1 VKAAW
6 VLRSAIYLAWVVVTV
21 VPWALA
27 VMVASLFLPG
37 RSLYWMC
44 VGWVRLAVGGAR
56 VLCGVGY
63 RVSGME
69 HLPCATERQASV
81 LLAPKHQST
90 WETFALPAIMPHPL
104 AYVFKRELLYL
115 PFFGWALG
123 RLEMIHIDRS
133 RGAEAWDKVATQGRR
148 IMDRGV
154 WIIMFPEGT
163 RTPRGSQGRYKTGAA
178 RLAVATGTPIVPIAI
193 SSGRC
198 WPRRSWLL
206 RPGTIDVVIGR
217 PIAAEGRDPESLMR
231 EVETWIE
238 DQMRRID
245 PEAYAGEPA
254 WAPAPAE
261 AGPPAAPPAAS

>member
-1 VKAAW
+1 MKASW
-6 VLRSAIYLAWVVVTV
+6 LLRSALYLAWLVVTV

-27 VMVASLFLPG
+27 VLVASLFLPG
-37 RSLYWMC
+37 RRLYWMC
-44 VGWVRLAVGGAR
+44 VGWLRLAIAGAR
-56 VLCGVGY
+56 TICGVDY
-63 RVSGME
+63 RVSGLE
-69 HLPCATERQASV
+69 HLPVAADRRASV

-90 WETFALPAIMPHPL
+90 WETLALPAIMPHPL

-133 RGAEAWDKVATQGRR
+133 RGAEAWAKVATQGRR

-163 RTPRGSQGRYKTGAA
+163 RTPRGRQGRYKTGAA
-178 RLAVATGTPIVPIAI
+178 RLAVATATPIVPIAV

-217 PIAAEGRDPESLMR
+217 PIAAEGRDPEALMH
-231 EVETWIE
+231 EVEAWIE
-238 DQMRRID
+238 GQMRRID
-245 PEAYAGEPA
+245 PEAYAGEAALAAASPA
-254 WAPAPAE
+254 